1 MEDLRQ
7 IYSPDGS
14 PLRNYQMG
22 LLAALLEIDKF
33 CKQNDVKY
41 SLSAGT
47 LLGAMRHKGF
57 IPWDDDADT
66 MMTRSEFDKLKGF
79 CDKKGRLTD
88 SLSIVYDLRPTFKY
102 GHQIIDIFVEDVCPD
117 SKFCG
122 FVKLTIARM
131 LGTLIKCKLR
141 LLHKNVF
148 KPFKW
153 WVVFIPIACPFR
165 LTWLQHSIQKVSLW
179 GNGKK
184 SRYISCYT
192 DSVKDM
198 GHKYPSNM
206 FDGYTTAEFEG
217 HEFPI
222 VKNYEMQ
229 LSELYGDWH
238 KIPDEKGRVW
248 LARVESDVKIRRK

>member
-66 MMTRSEFDKLKGF
+66 MMTRNEFDKLISH
-79 CDKKGRLTD
+79 CDENGNITNE
-88 SLSIVYDLRPTFKY
+88 LSIIYTIHPSFKY
-102 GHQIIDIFVEDVCPD
+102 KNQIVDIFVEDVCPD
-117 SKFCG
+117 NAVFR
-122 FVKLTIARM
+122 FIKLTIAR
-131 LGTLIKCKLR
+131 LVGLLIKCKFRILNKNLLR
-141 LLHKNVF
+141 
-148 KPFKW
+148 PFKW
-153 WVVFIPIACPFR
+153 WIIFIPFALPFN
-165 LTWLQHSIQKVSLW
+165 LKGLQKFLQRVSVM
-179 GNGKK
+179 GNGKH
-184 SRYISCYT
+184 SDYISCFSDT
-192 DSVKDM
+192 VKDM